1 MIFSNLI
8 HWQNPWGG
16 RNRLVSSS
24 GKTCPQIGYVCGNPR
39 GNFTVS
45 EFYSVSTDLA
55 QPRYRVRKKQDI
67 SCCHLVWELLW
78 GCTWPWTTHM
88 CSMQCFQVQEKGR
101 KGIILAGLCWDFPL
115 FTVAFRVEVQF
126 SGSLWIIFY
135 FDSIYP
141 RELFACLFSLFFF
154 LVFLPN
160 CLLGLFILIL
170 FLYAFCAFVLR
181 AVLGYFLNRY
191 LWQLCEHQ
199 ERMNKSTGNQLNQT
213 FECKCWFLST

>member
-55 QPRYRVRKKQDI
+55 QPRYRVRKNQNI
-67 SCCHLVWELLW
+67 SCCHLRTPLEMHL
-78 GCTWPWTTHM
+78 TMDSTHM
-88 CSMQCFQVQEKGR
+88 CSMQCFQAQEKGR

-115 FTVAFRVEVQF
+115 FTVAFRVEVPF

-154 LVFLPN
+154 LCSSQIVCWGYLY
-160 CLLGLFILIL
+160 LF
-170 FLYAFCAFVLR
+170 YFCMLFVLLFWEQFW
-181 AVLGYFLNRY
+181 VTFLTDIFDSSVSTRKE
-191 LWQLCEHQ
+191 WIKVQ
-199 ERMNKSTGNQLNQT
+199 EVS
-213 FECKCWFLST
+213 

>member
-101 KGIILAGLCWDFPL
+101 KGIISAGLCWDFPL
-115 FTVAFRVEVQF
+115 FTVTFRVEVPF

-154 LVFLPN
+154 SCVPPKLFVGVIYTYFIFVCFL
-160 CLLGLFILIL
+160 CFCFESSFGLL
-170 FLYAFCAFVLR
+170 
-181 AVLGYFLNRY
+181 
-191 LWQLCEHQ
+191 
-199 ERMNKSTGNQLNQT
+199 S
-213 FECKCWFLST
+213 